1 MLACQS
7 LYALRRR
14 SNGMDSLCEVRMPN
28 GGDVKRITCITL
40 PARVWMD
47 RRQALAAL
55 EWRKLQCRA
64 SPSLAQRRPR
74 PRDLADSPDTQCA
87 PAGDW
92 RGRLTA
98 ALPMTRPQAV

>member
-14 SNGMDSLCEVRMPN
+14 SNWMDSLCGVRMPN

-74 PRDLADSPDTQCA
+74 PRDLAGSLDTQSA
-87 PAGDW
+87 PKAGS
-92 RGRLTA
+92 RRSEERRVGKEC
-98 ALPMTRPQAV
+98 